1 MNGPVNRRA
10 DQRSA
15 RRRRVPMRDVD
26 AAFRAHD
33 AKVVDIAVREVR
45 TARLNGLVRGFLL
58 GLIAGL
64 VIGATVFSAGAKA
77 APPPV
82 AAPPLAWSVG
92 TVEDAAEAWILDV
105 YQPNEDGAGLYVV
118 QADAACQRTRR
129 RPARYRCEVAALWV
143 ENGEYS
149 ESRELLTYCSPRRG
163 VRGYAANPATHRARF
178 RVRRD
183 GALAGGVICRWRTVA

>member
-1 MNGPVNRRA
+1 M
-10 DQRSA
+10 SS
-15 RRRRVPMRDVD
+15 VD

-45 TARLNGLVRGFLL
+45 AARLNGLIRGFVL
-58 GLIAGL
+58 GLIVGL
-64 VIGATVFSAGAKA
+64 IVGALGFSARAAVA

-82 AAPPLAWSVG
+82 AAPQLAWSVG

-105 YQPNEDGAGLYVV
+105 YQPNEGGAGLYVV

-143 ENGEYS
+143 ENGEFS
-149 ESRELLTYCSPRRG
+149 ESRERLTYCSPRRG
-163 VRGYAANPATHRARF
+163 VRGYGANPAAHRARF
-178 RVRRD
+178 RVHRD
-183 GALAGGVICRWRTVA
+183 GPLAGGVICRWRTVA